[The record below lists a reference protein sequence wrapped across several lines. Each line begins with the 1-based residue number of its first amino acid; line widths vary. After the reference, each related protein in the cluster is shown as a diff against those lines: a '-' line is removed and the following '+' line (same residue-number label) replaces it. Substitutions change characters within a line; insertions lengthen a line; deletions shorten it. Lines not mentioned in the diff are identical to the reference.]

1 MYTLKAGMMVNE
13 AIKAGKFISSGR
25 IILYPTDTIWGIGCD
40 ATNPD
45 AVQKIYE
52 IKHRSDRKTMLV
64 LMDGPVMLSLYLDV
78 VPEAAL
84 EIINSAAKPTTIIY
98 HGARNLAQNLVA
110 EDGSIGIRI
119 TSDPFCQFLLHKAGK
134 PIVSTSANVSGEPA
148 AASFREITAHIRN
161 HVDYIVDWHQDE
173 IIASSPSTILKLDEH
188 GKITVIRP

>member
-1 MYTLKAGMMVNE
+1 MYTLKAGMIVNE
-13 AIKAGKFISSGR
+13 AHKAGEFISSGR

-64 LMDGPVMLSLYLDV
+64 LMDGPIMLSRYLDV

-84 EIINSAAKPTTIIY
+84 EIIESAVKPTTIIY

-119 TSDPFCQFLLHKAGK
+119 TSDPFCRFLLQETGK
-134 PIVSTSANVSGEPA
+134 PIVSTSANMSGEPA
-148 AASFREITAHIRN
+148 AASFREITAHIRKQ
-161 HVDYIVDWHQDE
+161 VDYIVDWQQDE